1 MLGSI
6 GALSVVPVGFA
17 LGYLG
22 EFVANKRYS
31 PLRNPDG
38 LGYEE
43 LRARA
48 IEEGRIKCLK
58 K

>member
-1 MLGSI
+1 M
-6 GALSVVPVGFA
+6 SVVPVGFA